1 MLKMPISSRWRSISV
16 VLPLLLSAGAVL
28 TPAPLLARAPE
39 TAAVLET
46 MDFGTVSRAAVEALL
61 VRAHAGDAEAAEVAG
76 RLYDR
81 GIGVKWDP
89 PSALRWY
96 AAAALGGSDSAKR
109 EAGRLWRVMPPVSQ
123 RRAEAVLARFFT
135 DAELAGIKLGPV
147 RRPTTQRSWMTNWEA
162 AGFLAPPPP
171 APATVPASVPAPPT
185 LVAPPAPVTSPVA
198 ALVPAPAAPAAVS
211 KPATPQLVAAIAA
224 PPAAP
229 PIPPAPVAAL
239 PAAPVS
245 AAGAIVPRPPHKP
258 RQKDAAKTPTILLVS
273 HTPVPLTKPKR

>member
-1 MLKMPISSRWRSISV
+1 MLKMPISSCWRSISV

-46 MDFGTVSRAAVEALL
+46 MDSGTVSRAAVEALL

-96 AAAALGGSDSAKR
+96 ATAALAGSDSAKR

-135 DAELAGIKLGPV
+135 DAELAGINLGPV
-147 RRPTTQRSWMTNWEA
+147 RRPTTQRSWMTNLDA
-162 AGFLAPPPP
+162 AGFLAPPAP
-171 APATVPASVPAPPT
+171 APAPVPAAPT
-185 LVAPPAPVTSPVA
+185 LVAPPTPVTTPAV
-198 ALVPAPAAPAAVS
+198 ALVPAPAAVP
-211 KPATPQLVAAIAA
+211 KPATPQLVSAIAA

-229 PIPPAPVAAL
+229 PMPPAPVAAP

-258 RQKDAAKTPTILLVS
+258 RQKDAVKAPAIMPVSHTPVS
-273 HTPVPLTKPKR
+273 HTPVPLAKPKR